1 MFRKIDHLTIYALV
15 LTILSFLV
23 IFYVHGS
30 KANSLEEERRIL
42 DQKVEAKELG
52 FTLAMASDY
61 LTAEVRK
68 FTITLNPVH
77 LRNYWREVNVVKR
90 RESVIKRLEILNT
103 PKEEFDLLN
112 QAKNNSDA
120 LVNTEILA
128 QRLILEVYDV
138 PEGQMEPQIRD
149 YQLTQEDRELTP
161 NQKVN
166 KAREILYNSQYDAD
180 KELIMAPIRKFQR
193 SMEDRINAEMETTR
207 ERTDRFNMLS
217 SFWMFLLTFL
227 IFIFVYNVIQRIGTP
242 LKDLESQLKENV
254 RTVEVSKNSV
264 AAITNITA
272 MINGIREDQEAPKVS
287 ST

>member
-15 LTILSFLV
+15 LTILSFLF
-23 IFYVHGS
+23 IFYFHGS

-42 DQKVEAKELG
+42 EQKVEAKELG
-52 FTLAMASDY
+52 YTLAMASDY

-68 FTITLNPVH
+68 FTITLNPIH

-90 RESVIKRLEILNT
+90 RESVIKRMEHLKA
-103 PKEEFDLLN
+103 PKEEFELLN

-138 PEGQMEPQIRD
+138 PEAQMEPQIRD
-149 YQLTQEDRELTP
+149 YQLTQEDKELSP

-166 KAREILYNSQYDAD
+166 KAREILYNAQYDGD

-242 LKDLESQLKENV
+242 LKDMEAQLKDNV
-254 RTVEVSKNSV
+254 RKVEVSKNSV

-272 MINGIREDQEAPKVS
+272 MINKRREDQEAPDV
-287 ST
+287 TA

>member
-23 IFYVHGS
+23 IFFVHGN

-90 RESVIKRLEILNT
+90 RESVIKRLEHLKA
-103 PKEEFDLLN
+103 PKEEFDLIN

-138 PEGQMEPQIRD
+138 PEAQMEPQIRD
-149 YQLTQEDRELTP
+149 YQLTQEDRELSP

-242 LKDLESQLKENV
+242 LKDLEAQLKENV

-272 MINGIREDQEAPKVS
+272 MINGIREDQEASKES
-287 ST
+287 AT